1 MKPLTSFV
9 YAVLAGAAIAIGGV
23 AFLSCESKVAG
34 AFFFCLGLFTVWHS
48 SAALSAMEAIRVVRT
63 P

>member
-34 AFFFCLGLFTVWHS
+34 AFFFLCRAVYRVHVRAEPVYRKGM
-48 SAALSAMEAIRVVRT
+48 LSL
-63 P
+63 

>member
-23 AFLSCESKVAG
+23 VSKDIICRAE
-34 AFFFCLGLFTVWHS
+34 LFDGG
-48 SAALSAMEAIRVVRT
+48 II
-63 P
+63 

>member
-34 AFFFCLGLFTVWHS
+34 AFFSV
-48 SAALSAMEAIRVVRT
+48 
-63 P
+63 